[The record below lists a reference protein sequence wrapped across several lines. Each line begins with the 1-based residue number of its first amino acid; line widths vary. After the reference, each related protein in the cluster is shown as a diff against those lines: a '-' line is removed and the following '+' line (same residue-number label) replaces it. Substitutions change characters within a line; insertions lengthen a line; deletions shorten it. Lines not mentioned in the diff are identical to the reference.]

1 MGTNVPI
8 CKVFMGS
15 IGDRLREE
23 RERLGLSQSEFAAKA
38 GTTRKTQFNY
48 ETDARRPD
56 ADYLAA
62 LLGAGVD
69 VLYVLS
75 GQRGIEG
82 VAQRTLR
89 PDQEAL
95 LDNYEHADDV
105 GRQAAQRLL
114 DPQSQ
119 RKKA

>member
-1 MGTNVPI
+1 
-8 CKVFMGS
+8 MGS

-23 RERLGLSQSEFAAKA
+23 RERLGLSQSDFAAKA

-62 LLGAGVD
+62 LLVVGVD

-75 GQRGIEG
+75 GQRASEG
-82 VAQRTLR
+82 VTSRSLR

-95 LDNYEHADDV
+95 LDNYENSDDV

-114 DPQSQ
+114 DPKAQ
-119 RKKA
+119 RRRA

>member
-1 MGTNVPI
+1 
-8 CKVFMGS
+8 MGS

-75 GQRGIEG
+75 GQRLGE
-82 VAQRTLR
+82 VAASRALR

-95 LDNYEHADDV
+95 LDNYEHSDDIA
-105 GRQAAQRLL
+105 RQAAQRLL
-114 DPQSQ
+114 DARPRPQR
-119 RKKA
+119 RKA